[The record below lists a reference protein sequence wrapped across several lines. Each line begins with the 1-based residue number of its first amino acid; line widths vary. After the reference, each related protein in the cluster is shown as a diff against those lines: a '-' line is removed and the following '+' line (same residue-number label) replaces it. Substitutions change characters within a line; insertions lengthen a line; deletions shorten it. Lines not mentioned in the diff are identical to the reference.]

1 VSESDESLERLTPEE
16 IAAESGTALPVKEV
30 LSLLDLNANV
40 DLLLDL
46 AAPVD
51 LAIGANANIAAPVNA
66 AVDANL
72 LSPGS
77 LAQAETVQAGAVHQ
91 GIVGNATAVSDQTS
105 SIAQGGQT
113 APGAT
118 DTGTAVPGASDPG
131 TAVPAASDTGTA
143 VPAAADPGATAPAA
157 ADSGATAPAAPDPG
171 ATAPDSGTTVSTG
184 SLLNGNLLNV
194 NVDVNGNLHLAS
206 PIDGAVAANAN
217 AAVPINAAVSAN
229 VGSTDSSST
238 ALSEQQVSIDQSI
251 QGDATAIGQQDS
263 GISQGTTPA
272 TGTGQ
277 SG

>member
-1 VSESDESLERLTPEE
+1 MSKSDESLERLTPEE
-16 IAAESGTALPVKEV
+16 IAAESGTALPAKEV

-66 AVDANL
+66 AADGNV
-72 LSPGS
+72 LSTGS
-77 LAQAETVQAGAVHQ
+77 ESQAAAVQVGVVHQ
-91 GIVGNATAVSDQTS
+91 GILGNATAVSDQTS
-105 SIAQGGQT
+105 SIAQGGQGAPGT
-113 APGAT
+113 TETGATVPGAT
-118 DTGTAVPGASDPG
+118 DTGTTVPG
-131 TAVPAASDTGTA
+131 TVDTGT
-143 VPAAADPGATAPAA
+143 TAP
-157 ADSGATAPAAPDPG
+157 T
-171 ATAPDSGTTVSTG
+171 SGTSDVSTG
-184 SLLNGNLLNV
+184 SLLDGNLLNV

-206 PIDGAVAANAN
+206 PINGAVAANAN

-229 VGSTDSSST
+229 VGSVDSSST
-238 ALSEQQVSIDQSI
+238 ALSEQQVSIDQNI

-263 GISQGTTPA
+263 GISQGATPGSAAGTSSTADA

>member
-1 VSESDESLERLTPEE
+1 MSKSDESLERLTPEE
-16 IAAESGTALPVKEV
+16 IAAESGTALPAKEV

-66 AVDANL
+66 AADGNV
-72 LSPGS
+72 LSTGS
-77 LAQAETVQAGAVHQ
+77 ESQAAAVQVGAVHQ
-91 GIVGNATAVSDQTS
+91 GILGNATAVSDQTS
-105 SIAQGGQT
+105 SIAQGGQG
-113 APGAT
+113 APGTTETGAT
-118 DTGTAVPGASDPG
+118 VPGTTETGTTVPGAADTGATVPGTVDTGT
-131 TAVPAASDTGTA
+131 
-143 VPAAADPGATAPAA
+143 TAP
-157 ADSGATAPAAPDPG
+157 T
-171 ATAPDSGTTVSTG
+171 SGTSDVSTG
-184 SLLNGNLLNV
+184 SLLDGNLLNV

-206 PIDGAVAANAN
+206 PINGAVAANAN

-229 VGSTDSSST
+229 VGSVDSSST
-238 ALSEQQVSIDQSI
+238 ALSEQQVSIDQNI

-263 GISQGTTPA
+263 GISQGATPGSAAGTSSTADA